1 MLLNVSGMDESLLH
15 FMWRYQS
22 FTFNGLCTTN
32 GEPIEVIDPG
42 LYNTNSGPDFSN
54 AKVRIGKTLWAGNV
68 EMHIKSSE
76 WYLHNHHSD
85 SAYDNVILHVVVE
98 NDQAAVTTRGT
109 FVQTLVVPYPTDLR
123 ESHENLM
130 KSAEWIPCASKI
142 RHVNPLLI
150 DSTIDR
156 MQAERL
162 ETKSQ
167 RVIELVNLCNGS
179 WEEAFYRDISRSF
192 GLKNNALP
200 FQLLAQALPLKILAK
215 HRNNILQIE
224 ALLFGQS
231 GLLEKAKPDSFTLA
245 LKKEYGF
252 LKEKYH
258 LTPIEPSLWKFM
270 RLRPASFPT
279 VRIAL
284 LAMLVHKS
292 SRLFSK
298 LLEIETVE
306 QIVNLLTVEAS
317 DYWTNHYIFGEES
330 KSMRKRLGNE
340 TVKLITINTVIPFMF
355 SYGRSRSKADM
366 ETKAITLLQQMP
378 PEKNSIVENFEKLG
392 IAATSAFDSQALIH
406 LKANY
411 CDTRKCIYCPIG
423 VSILRKQL

>member
-1 MLLNVSGMDESLLH
+1 MDESLLH

-109 FVQTLVVPYPTDLR
+109 FVQTLVVPYPSDLR

>member
-1 MLLNVSGMDESLLH
+1 MDESLLH

-109 FVQTLVVPYPTDLR
+109 FVQTLVVPYPSDLR

-215 HRNNILQIE
+215 HRNNILQLE

-258 LTPIEPSLWKFM
+258 LSPIEPSLWKFM

-317 DYWTNHYIFGEES
+317 EYWTNHYVFGEES

>member
-109 FVQTLVVPYPTDLR
+109 FVQTLVVPYPSDLR

-142 RHVNPLLI
+142 RHVNSLLI

-215 HRNNILQIE
+215 HRNNILQLE

-258 LTPIEPSLWKFM
+258 LSPIEPSLWKFM

>member
-1 MLLNVSGMDESLLH
+1 MDESLLH

-109 FVQTLVVPYPTDLR
+109 FVQTLVVPYPSDLR

-142 RHVNPLLI
+142 RHVNSLLI

-258 LTPIEPSLWKFM
+258 LSPIEPSLWKFM

-317 DYWTNHYIFGEES
+317 EYWTNHYVFGEES

>member
-1 MLLNVSGMDESLLH
+1 MDESLLH

-109 FVQTLVVPYPTDLR
+109 FVQTLVVPYPSDLR

-142 RHVNPLLI
+142 RHVNSLLI

-270 RLRPASFPT
+270 RLRPVSFPT

-317 DYWTNHYIFGEES
+317 EYWTNHYVFGEES

>member
-1 MLLNVSGMDESLLH
+1 
-15 FMWRYQS
+15 MWRYQS

-68 EMHIKSSE
+68 EMHIKSSD

-98 NDQAAVTTRGT
+98 NDQAAATSKGT
-109 FVQTLVVPYPTDLR
+109 FVQTLVVPYPVDLR

-162 ETKSQ
+162 ETKSH

-179 WEEAFYRDISRSF
+179 WEEAFYRDICRSF

-215 HRNNILQIE
+215 HRNNMLQLE

-258 LTPIEPSLWKFM
+258 LSPIETSLWKFM

-298 LLEIETVE
+298 LMEIETVE
-306 QIVNLLTVEAS
+306 QIANLLAVEAS
-317 DYWTNHYIFGEES
+317 EYWTNHYVFGEES
-330 KSMRKRLGNE
+330 KFMKKRLGNE
-340 TVKLITINTVIPFMF
+340 TIKLITINTVIPFMF
-355 SYGRSRSKADM
+355 SYGRNRSKPDM

-392 IAATSAFDSQALIH
+392 ITATSAFDSQALIH

>member
-109 FVQTLVVPYPTDLR
+109 FVQTLVVPYPSDLR

-142 RHVNPLLI
+142 RHVNSLLI

-270 RLRPASFPT
+270 RLRPVSFPT

-317 DYWTNHYIFGEES
+317 EYWTNHYVFGEES

>member
-1 MLLNVSGMDESLLH
+1 MDESLLH